1 MARGWILIVQ
11 FFRSLAEPTGKNAS
25 NVVNGGETFAETLHL
40 IGQPFVRHMHVREE
54 RVAATFRHLAR
65 KQDRSERWFFAPGDI
80 GMPGIFLTA
89 ALGSVFDP
97 QHFGIGLVLRRR
109 RVDFEFSKVAR
120 KSDMLRRG
128 EILIA
133 EEDDTM
139 FEKGRPDLRY
149 PITDI
154 RRPQVDAQNFG
165 PNGRRHRPDV
175 ERAGIELRAVEG
187 SCHLSLSSRRSMPQ
201 GEENWL
207 EGHASTNLRA
217 LSRRCGQPGQQ
228 HGRFFPSRISSCS
241 RSRRFS
247 RVASCLADRVQQIHS
262 FLASGVSAS
271 HFADSEASPSSI
283 ALSSGVS
290 WWRKSGSAAFA
301 TPLQAALA
309 SSISIRS
316 QISTRAD
323 TRSSIMAGVCAGPGV
338 KRSRSV
344 PRGTVGKLIGCT

>member
-1 MARGWILIVQ
+1 MR
-11 FFRSLAEPTGKNAS
+11 
-25 NVVNGGETFAETLHL
+25 
-40 IGQPFVRHMHVREE
+40 VR
-54 RVAATFRHLAR
+54 
-65 KQDRSERWFFAPGDI
+65 DRRCCP
-80 GMPGIFLTA
+80 
-89 ALGSVFDP
+89 
-97 QHFGIGLVLRRR
+97 RRR
-109 RVDFEFSKVAR
+109 RVTRRRAH
-120 KSDMLRRG
+120 LRRS
-128 EILIA
+128 
-133 EEDDTM
+133 
-139 FEKGRPDLRY
+139 R
-149 PITDI
+149 
-154 RRPQVDAQNFG
+154 
-165 PNGRRHRPDV
+165 RRHCALPHRWGRVRIGEGPLPRHWRGASRLSAAR
-175 ERAGIELRAVEG
+175 RAAYPVPPPARAVLVPLQPPVLQMPAPE
-187 SCHLSLSSRRSMPQ
+187 SQARRRAACSRGTGVNAGTPFRSFRATQ
-201 GEENWL
+201 AQFHRRLIGVRY
-207 EGHASTNLRA
+207 ASTNLRA
-217 LSRRCGQPGQQ
+217 DSRRCGHPGQQ
-228 HGRFFPSRISSCS
+228 QGRFFPSRTSSCS
-241 RSRRFS
+241 RARRFS